1 MMQMV
6 RNANRTRQ
14 PENSKLLRATVLG
27 AVMIG
32 ALTLT
37 VENAISGGT
46 GVVLLA
52 LLPFAYWVS
61 YVRRDKDNWHIKI
74 ALTIL
79 AIFALIRF
87 LGQLRGI
94 ATLDEVRFPLA
105 DLFLWVQV
113 LHGFDLP
120 ARKDLN
126 FSLGSSLT
134 LMAAAGSI
142 SQNMTFAIFLLIYF
156 ALAIA
161 AMALAHRS
169 EMEEDVA
176 AVAAAPKA
184 PRPKSAT
191 THVAAPPGL
200 ADVAKALGVTALAA
214 TLLFLVIPQ
223 PTGVRT
229 FALPF
234 DLGPGI
240 GAIPSE
246 GGISNPGFPASSGGA
261 PGLRSNGTAFY
272 GFDDQLDLRVRGD
285 LNDALVMRVR
295 ASAPAMWK
303 GILFADYD
311 GVTWTAEENDDA
323 VALEGSAPYYYP
335 TEFRSLG
342 PRATVSQTYYVEA
355 EQPSVL
361 FAAGQPDS
369 IWYEGGVNIDELG
382 GLRLPAT
389 LTEGVVYSVVSSRGA
404 ATPEELRSIAHQPV
418 PDNLQRYVALPD
430 SVTPRTRALARE
442 ITEDATNDYD
452 KVKAIEAWLANNY
465 RYRLE
470 SPVPPEGQDAVDHF
484 LFETDVGF
492 CEQFASATAVMLR
505 SLDIPTRFV
514 AGYTPG
520 RRNPFTGYYEVRNSD
535 AHTWVEVW
543 FPGVGWYEFDPTFDI
558 PPAEEDIAASI
569 PLASVI
575 TFIAGS
581 FSEVNDLGDL
591 LQVGLLSLMALTLV
605 VGAFL
610 AWRKYRP
617 QPAIGPAPA
626 LLVAPGSVT
635 RAFHRF
641 EQALAARGAGRAPP
655 ETAAELIARTGG
667 RRDTARQAALRAF
680 ERERYGSE
688 PPAEEEARAAIRELE
703 KLAGPEQGKV

>member
-1 MMQMV
+1 MELV
-6 RNANRTRQ
+6 RKANRTRQ
-14 PENSKLLRATVLG
+14 PEDSKLLRATVLG

-32 ALTLT
+32 ALTLA
-37 VENAISGGT
+37 VENAISGPT
-46 GVVLLA
+46 AVLLLV

-87 LGQLRGI
+87 LGNLRGI

-105 DLFLWVQV
+105 DLFLWIQV

-142 SQNMTFAIFLLIYF
+142 SQNMTFALFLLIYF

-161 AMALAHRS
+161 ALALAHRS
-169 EMEEDVA
+169 ELQEEVTA
-176 AVAAAPKA
+176 IAPAPAKDKA
-184 PRPKSAT
+184 RSSPVPAG
-191 THVAAPPGL
+191 APPGVW
-200 ADVAKALGVTALAA
+200 DVAKALGVTALAA

-223 PTGVRT
+223 PSGIRT

-234 DLGPGI
+234 NLGAGI
-240 GAIPSE
+240 GAIPSD
-246 GGISNPGFPASSGGA
+246 GGVSNPGFPPSQGGA

-272 GFDDQLDLRVRGD
+272 GFDDELDLRVRGD
-285 LNDALVMRVR
+285 LNDSLVMRVR
-295 ASAPAMWK
+295 ASAAAMWK
-303 GILFADYD
+303 GIMFAEYD
-311 GVTWTAEENDDA
+311 GVRWIAEENEDA
-323 VALEGSAPYYYP
+323 LELEGSPPYYYP
-335 TEFRSLG
+335 VQFRNFG
-342 PRATVSQTYYVEA
+342 PRATVSQTFYVEA

-361 FAAGQPDS
+361 FAAGQPET
-369 IWYEGGVNIDELG
+369 IWHEGGVSIDALG

-389 LTEGVVYSVVSSRGA
+389 LTEGTTYSVVSTRGA
-404 ATPEELRSIAHQPV
+404 ASPDELRAILPEPV
-418 PDNLQRYVALPD
+418 PESLQQYLQLPD

-442 ITEDATNDYD
+442 ITERATNTYD
-452 KVKAIEAWLANNY
+452 KVKAIEAWLAENY
-465 RYRLE
+465 RYDIE

-484 LFETDVGF
+484 LFDADVGF

-520 RRNPFTGYYEVRNSD
+520 RRNPFTGFYEVRNSD

-543 FPGVGWYEFDPTFDI
+543 FPRVGWYEFDPTFDI
-558 PPAEEDIAASI
+558 PPAEEDLAASI
-569 PLASVI
+569 PLASLVS
-575 TFIAGS
+575 FIAGG
-581 FSEVNDLGDL
+581 FDGVDGAGEVLKAALLG
-591 LQVGLLSLMALTLV
+591 LMALTAM
-605 VGAFL
+605 VGGYVG
-610 AWRKYRP
+610 WKRYRT
-617 QPAIGPAPA
+617 APA
-626 LLVAPGSVT
+626 TRPATAGAIAPGPVT

-667 RRDTARQAALRAF
+667 RGDAHREAALRTF
-680 ERERYGSE
+680 EQERYGAE
-688 PPAEEEARAAIRELE
+688 PPPDAEARAAIAQLE
-703 KLAGPEQGKV
+703 RLATSE

>member
-1 MMQMV
+1 MMEMV
-6 RNANRTRQ
+6 RNANRTRA
-14 PENSKLLRATVLG
+14 PEDSKLLRATVLG
-27 AVMIG
+27 AVMVG

-46 GVVLLA
+46 GMLLLA

-94 ATLDEVRFPLA
+94 TTLDEVRFPLA

-142 SQNMTFAIFLLIYF
+142 SQNMTFGIFLLIYF

-161 AMALAHRS
+161 SLALAHRS
-169 EMEEDVA
+169 ELEEGAAGVA
-176 AVAAAPKA
+176 APTKEGRSNGAGA
-184 PRPKSAT
+184 PRS
-191 THVAAPPGL
+191 AAPPGL
-200 ADVAKALGVTALAA
+200 SDVAKALGVTALAA

-246 GGISNPGFPASSGGA
+246 GGISNPGFPASSGGT

-272 GFDDQLDLRVRGD
+272 GFDDELDLRVRGD

-303 GILFADYD
+303 GILFAEYD
-311 GVTWTAEENDDA
+311 GVRWKAEENEDA
-323 VALEGSAPYYYP
+323 VALEGSPPYYYP

-342 PRATVSQTYYVEA
+342 PRATVSQTFYVET

-361 FAAGQPDS
+361 FAAGQPDV
-369 IWYEGGVNIDELG
+369 IWYDGSVNLDELG

-404 ATPEELRSIAHQPV
+404 ATPEELRSIEPEPV
-418 PDNLQRYVALPD
+418 PDHLQRYLQLPD
-430 SVTPRTRALARE
+430 SVTPRTKALAQE
-442 ITEDATNDYD
+442 ITEDATNPYD
-452 KVKAIEAWLANNY
+452 KVKAIEAWLAKNY
-465 RYRLE
+465 RYDLE

-484 LFETDVGF
+484 LFDTDVGF

-505 SLDIPTRFV
+505 SLGIPARFV

-543 FPGVGWYEFDPTFDI
+543 FPGSGWYEFDPTFDI
-558 PPAEEDIAASI
+558 PPAEEDITAAI

-575 TFIAGS
+575 AFFAGS
-581 FSEVNDLGDL
+581 FGEAGNVGDL
-591 LQVGLLSLMALTLV
+591 LKSTLLTMMALTVL

-610 AWRKYRP
+610 AWRKYRR
-617 QPAIGPAPA
+617 QPSIGPAPA
-626 LLVAPGSVT
+626 FVLAPGPVT
-635 RAFHRF
+635 RAFHHF

-667 RRDTARQAALRAF
+667 RRDPGRQAALRAF
-680 ERERYGSE
+680 ERERYGPR
-688 PPAEEEARAAIRELE
+688 PPGEEEARAAIQELDQ
-703 KLAGPEQGKV
+703 LARSDGGP

>member
-1 MMQMV
+1 MV

-14 PENSKLLRATVLG
+14 PEDSKLLRATVLG
-27 AVMIG
+27 AVMVG

-37 VENAISGGT
+37 VENAISGTT
-46 GVVLLA
+46 GALLLV

-74 ALTIL
+74 ALTVL

-87 LGQLRGI
+87 LGNLRGI

-142 SQNMTFAIFLLIYF
+142 SQNMTFAVFLLIYF
-156 ALAIA
+156 ALAIGA
-161 AMALAHRS
+161 LALAHRS
-169 EMEEDVA
+169 ELQEDVTA
-176 AVAAAPKA
+176 IA
-184 PRPKSAT
+184 PRPDKDRGRDGARSSPLAGG
-191 THVAAPPGL
+191 APPGL
-200 ADVAKALGVTALAA
+200 RDVAKALGVTALAA

-223 PTGVRT
+223 PTGIRT

-240 GAIPSE
+240 GAIASE
-246 GGISNPGFPASSGGA
+246 GGISNPGFPPSEGGA

-272 GFDDQLDLRVRGD
+272 GFDDELDLRVRGD
-285 LNDALVMRVR
+285 LNDTLVMRVR

-303 GILFADYD
+303 GILFAEYD
-311 GVTWTAEENDDA
+311 GVKWTAEDSDDA
-323 VALEGSAPYYYP
+323 VELQGSPPYYYP

-342 PRATVSQTYYVEA
+342 PRATVSQTFYVET

-361 FAAGQPDS
+361 FAAGQPDT
-369 IWYEGGVNIDELG
+369 IWYDGGVNIDALG
-382 GLRLPAT
+382 GLRLDAT
-389 LTEGVVYSVVSSRGA
+389 LTEGGVYSVVSSRGA
-404 ATPEELRSIAHQPV
+404 ASPKELRSVPAAPV
-418 PDNLQRYVALPD
+418 PESMEQYLQLPD

-442 ITEDATNDYD
+442 ITEGATNTYD
-452 KVKAIEAWLANNY
+452 KVKAIEAWLAENY
-465 RYRLE
+465 RYQLE

-484 LFETDVGF
+484 LFDTDVGF

-514 AGYTPG
+514 AGYLPG
-520 RRNPFTGYYEVRNSD
+520 RRNPFTGFYEVRNSD

-543 FPGVGWYEFDPTFDI
+543 FPGMGWYEFDPTFDI
-558 PPAEEDIAASI
+558 PPAEEDLAASI
-569 PLASVI
+569 PLAGLISFIGESFESVGG
-575 TFIAGS
+575 A
-581 FSEVNDLGDL
+581 GDL
-591 LQVGLLSLMALTLV
+591 FKNALLALMALTV
-605 VGAFL
+605 MVGAYL
-610 AWRKYRP
+610 GWKKYRP
-617 QPAIGPAPA
+617 QPAIGPATAGAIASGP
-626 LLVAPGSVT
+626 VT

-641 EQALAARGAGRAPP
+641 EQALAERGAGRAPP
-655 ETAAELIARTGG
+655 ETAAELMARTGG
-667 RRDTARQAALRAF
+667 RGDPGRQAALQAF
-680 ERERYGSE
+680 ERERYGAE
-688 PPAEEEARAAIRELE
+688 PPAEADARAAVAELE
-703 KLAGPEQGKV
+703 KLATSE

>member
-1 MMQMV
+1 MMEMV
-6 RNANRTRQ
+6 RNANRTRR
-14 PENSKLLRATVLG
+14 PEDSKLLRATVLG

-46 GVVLLA
+46 GALLLA

-169 EMEEDVA
+169 ELEEDV
-176 AVAAAPKA
+176 VATATPPKRQPAQGAPV
-184 PRPKSAT
+184 RGG
-191 THVAAPPGL
+191 APPGIR
-200 ADVAKALGVTALAA
+200 DIAKALGVTALAG

-246 GGISNPGFPASSGGA
+246 GGIFNPGFPASSGGT

-272 GFDDQLDLRVRGD
+272 GFNDELDLRVRGD
-285 LNDALVMRVR
+285 LNDSLVMRVR

-303 GILFADYD
+303 GVLFDEYD
-311 GVTWTAEENDDA
+311 GVRWKAEDNADA
-323 VALEGSAPYYYP
+323 VPLEGSPPYYYP

-342 PRATVSQTYYVEA
+342 PRATVSQTFYIEA
-355 EQPSVL
+355 EQPSIL
-361 FAAGQPDS
+361 FAAGQPDV
-369 IWYEGGVNIDELG
+369 IWYDGTVNIDAMG

-389 LTEGVVYSVVSSRGA
+389 LTEGVVYSVVSTRGA
-404 ATPEELRSIAHQPV
+404 ATPQELRAVKPEPV
-418 PDNLQRYVALPD
+418 PEHLQRYLQLPD
-430 SVTPRTRALARE
+430 TVTPRTVRLAEE
-442 ITEDATNDYD
+442 ITEDAPTTYD
-452 KVKAIEAWLANNY
+452 KVKAIETWLAQNY
-465 RYRLE
+465 RYQLE

-492 CEQFASATAVMLR
+492 CEPFASATAVMLR
-505 SLDIPTRFV
+505 SLGIPTRFV
-514 AGYTPG
+514 AGYLPG
-520 RRNPFTGYYEVRNSD
+520 DRNPFTGYYEVRNSD

-543 FPGVGWYEFDPTFDI
+543 FPGLGWYEFDPTFDI
-558 PPAEEDIAASI
+558 PPAEEDLAASI
-569 PLASVI
+569 PLANVI
-575 TFIAGS
+575 SYIAGR
-581 FSEVNDLGDL
+581 FSGVNGVGDVL
-591 LQVGLLSLMALTLV
+591 KMSLFVLMALTVLV
-605 VGAFL
+605 GGYL

-617 QPAIGPAPA
+617 QPATGPAPA
-626 LLVAPGSVT
+626 FWLAPGPVT

-667 RRDTARQAALRAF
+667 RSDPGRQAALRAF
-680 ERERYGSE
+680 ERERYGAE
-688 PPAEEEARAAIRELE
+688 PPDETEASAAIQELE
-703 KLAGPEQGKV
+703 RLATRE

>member
-1 MMQMV
+1 MEMV
-6 RNANRTRQ
+6 RNANRTRA

-27 AVMIG
+27 AVMVG

-37 VENAISGGT
+37 VENAISGAT

-161 AMALAHRS
+161 SLALAHRS
-169 EMEEDVA
+169 ELEEGATGVA
-176 AVAAAPKA
+176 GPSKENRPKPAAAP
-184 PRPKSAT
+184 R
-191 THVAAPPGL
+191 VGAPPGL
-200 ADVAKALGVTALAA
+200 PDVGKALGVTALAA

-246 GGISNPGFPASSGGA
+246 GGISNPGFPASADGT

-272 GFDDQLDLRVRGD
+272 GFTDELDLRVRGD
-285 LNDALVMRVR
+285 LNDSLVMRVR
-295 ASAPAMWK
+295 SSSAAMWK
-303 GILFADYD
+303 GILFDEYN
-311 GVTWTAEENDDA
+311 GVSWKAEEDDDA
-323 VALEGSAPYYYP
+323 VTLEGSPPYHYP
-335 TEFRSLG
+335 IEFRSLG
-342 PRATVSQTYYVEA
+342 PRATVSQTFYIEA

-361 FAAGQPDS
+361 FAAGQPDM
-369 IWYEGGVNIDELG
+369 IWYEGAVNLDALG

-404 ATPEELRSIAHQPV
+404 ARPGELRSIPPEPLPEH
-418 PDNLQRYVALPD
+418 LQRYLQLPD
-430 SVTPRTRALARE
+430 SVTPRTRALAQE
-442 ITEDATNDYD
+442 ITEGATNTYD
-452 KVKAIEAWLANNY
+452 KVKAIEAWLAQNY
-465 RYRLE
+465 RYQLE

-484 LFETDVGF
+484 LFDTDVGF

-505 SLDIPTRFV
+505 SLGIPTRFV
-514 AGYTPG
+514 AGYLPG

-543 FPGVGWYEFDPTFDI
+543 FPGYGWYEFDPTFDI
-558 PPAEEDIAASI
+558 PPAEEDIAAAI
-569 PLASVI
+569 PLATVI
-575 TFIAGS
+575 AFIAGS
-581 FSEVNDLGDL
+581 FGEVGDVGELVKSTL
-591 LQVGLLSLMALTLV
+591 LTMLALTIL
-605 VGAFL
+605 VGAYL
-610 AWRKYRP
+610 TWRKYRP
-617 QPAIGPAPA
+617 QPAIGPALA
-626 LLVAPGSVT
+626 FVLAPGPVT

-667 RRDTARQAALRAF
+667 RSDPGRQAALRAF
-680 ERERYGSE
+680 ERERYGPK
-688 PPAEEEARAAIRELE
+688 PPADEEARAAVRELE
-703 KLAGPEQGKV
+703 KLARPE

>member
-1 MMQMV
+1 MEML
-6 RNANRTRQ
+6 RNANRTRA
-14 PENSKLLRATVLG
+14 PENSKLLRAVVLG
-27 AVMIG
+27 AVMVG
-32 ALTLT
+32 ALALT
-37 VENAISGGT
+37 VENAISGLT
-46 GVVLLA
+46 GLMLLV

-61 YVRRDKDNWHIKI
+61 YVRRDKDNWHIKV

-94 ATLDEVRFPLA
+94 STLDEVRFPLA

-156 ALAIA
+156 VLAIG

-169 EMEEDVA
+169 ELEEGVG
-176 AVAAAPKA
+176 AVAKTRKEEKPKRSPAQAA
-184 PRPKSAT
+184 T
-191 THVAAPPGL
+191 PPGVW
-200 ADVAKALGVTALAA
+200 DVAKALGVTALAA
-214 TLLFLVIPQ
+214 TMLFLVIPQ

-234 DLGPGI
+234 HLGPGI

-246 GGISNPGFPASSGGA
+246 GGISNPGFPASGGI

-272 GFDDQLDLRVRGD
+272 GFDDELDLRVRGD

-303 GILFADYD
+303 GILFDEYD
-311 GVTWTAEENDDA
+311 GVRWKAEENEDA
-323 VALEGSAPYYYP
+323 TELQGSPPYYYP
-335 TEFRSLG
+335 VEFRNLG
-342 PRATVSQTYYVEA
+342 PRATVSQTFYVEA

-361 FAAGQPDS
+361 FAAGQPDV
-369 IWYEGGVNIDELG
+369 IWYDGTVSVDDLG

-389 LTEGVVYSVVSSRGA
+389 LTEGVVYSVVSTRGA
-404 ATPEELRSIAHQPV
+404 ATPQALRALPPEAV
-418 PDNLQRYVALPD
+418 PDNLQRYLQLPE
-430 SVTPRTRALARE
+430 SVTPRTRALAQE
-442 ITEDATNDYD
+442 ITEGATNTYD
-452 KVKAIEAWLANNY
+452 KVKAIEAWLAENY
-465 RYRLE
+465 RYDIE
-470 SPVPPEGQDAVDHF
+470 SPVPPEGQDSVDHF
-484 LFETDVGF
+484 LFEADEGF
-492 CEQFASATAVMLR
+492 CEQFASATAVLLR

-543 FPGVGWYEFDPTFDI
+543 FPGYGWYEFDPTFDI
-558 PPAEEDIAASI
+558 PPAEEDLIASI
-569 PLASVI
+569 PLAGVI
-575 TFIAGS
+575 SFIAGS
-581 FSEVNDLGDL
+581 FSGVNDVGDL
-591 LQVGLLSLMALTLV
+591 MQVTLLTLMGLTV
-605 VGAFL
+605 LAGVFL
-610 AWRKYRP
+610 AWRRYGP

-626 LLVAPGSVT
+626 FVLAPGPVT

-641 EQALAARGAGRAPP
+641 EEVLAARGAGRAPP

-667 RRDTARQAALRAF
+667 RRDPGRQAALRAF
-680 ERERYGSE
+680 ERERYGPR
-688 PPAEEEARAAIRELE
+688 PPDEEEARAAIQVFEN
-703 KLAGPEQGKV
+703 LAGPGGES

>member
-1 MMQMV
+1 MEMV
-6 RNANRTRQ
+6 RNANRTRA
-14 PENSKLLRATVLG
+14 PEDSLALRATVLA
-27 AVMIG
+27 AVMMG
-32 ALTLT
+32 ALALT
-37 VENAISGGT
+37 VENAISGAT
-46 GVVLLA
+46 GAVILV

-61 YVRRDKDNWHIKI
+61 YVRRREDNWHIKI
-74 ALTIL
+74 ALTVL

-142 SQNMTFAIFLLIYF
+142 SQNMTFGVMLLIYF
-156 ALAIA
+156 ASGA
-161 AMALAHRS
+161 AALALAHRS
-169 EMEEDVA
+169 ELQEGVTATASPPKRNKNREPRSQLA
-176 AVAAAPKA
+176 AVA
-184 PRPKSAT
+184 
-191 THVAAPPGL
+191 PPGGW
-200 ADVAKALGVTALAA
+200 DVLKALGVTALAA
-214 TLLFLVIPQ
+214 LMLFLVVPQ

-246 GGISNPGFPASSGGA
+246 GGISNPGFASNPNGT

-272 GFDDQLDLRVRGD
+272 GFDDRLDLRVRGD
-285 LNDALVMRVR
+285 LNDSLVMRVR

-303 GILFADYD
+303 GIIFNEYD
-311 GVTWTAEENDDA
+311 GVGWNAEDSEDA
-323 VALEGSAPYYYP
+323 VPLSGSPPYYYP

-342 PRATVSQTYYVEA
+342 PRATVSQTFYVET

-361 FAAGQPDS
+361 FAAGQPDT
-369 IWYEGGVNIDELG
+369 IWYDGTVNLDELG

-404 ATPEELRSIAHQPV
+404 ATPEELRSIPSPEV
-418 PDNLQRYVALPD
+418 PQGMQRYLGLPD
-430 SVTPRTRALARE
+430 TVTPRTVELARQ
-442 ITEDATNDYD
+442 ITKDATNDYD

-465 RYRLE
+465 RYSLE

-484 LFETDVGF
+484 LFDTDVGY
-492 CEQFASATAVMLR
+492 CEQFASATTVMLR
-505 SLDIPTRFV
+505 SLGIPARFV

-520 RRNPFTGYYEVRNSD
+520 TRNPFTGYYEVRNSD

-558 PPAEEDIAASI
+558 PPAQEDLAASI
-569 PLASVI
+569 PLANVI
-575 TFIAGS
+575 SFIAGRFDGLS
-581 FSEVNDLGDL
+581 GAGDVVKTVLIGLMVFALALG
-591 LQVGLLSLMALTLV
+591 G
-605 VGAFL
+605 FI
-610 AWRKYRP
+610 AWRRLAP
-617 QPAIGPAPA
+617 NRAPA
-626 LLVAPGSVT
+626 AVPAAPASGPVT
-635 RAFHRF
+635 RAFRRF
-641 EQALAARGAGRAPP
+641 EDALAQRGAGRAPP

-667 RRDTARQAALRAF
+667 RRDPNRQAALRAF
-680 ERERYGSE
+680 ERERYGAA
-688 PPAEEEARAAIRELE
+688 PPPEEEARAAIRELE
-703 KLAGPEQGKV
+703 RLAGETPAT